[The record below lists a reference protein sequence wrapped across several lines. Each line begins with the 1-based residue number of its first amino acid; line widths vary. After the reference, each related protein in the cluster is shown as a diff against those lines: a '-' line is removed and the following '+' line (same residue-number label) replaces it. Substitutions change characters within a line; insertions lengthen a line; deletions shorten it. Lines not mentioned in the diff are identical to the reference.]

1 MITITERRTEKVV
14 GYTSLF
20 VQFDYKKEYVEFIH
34 TLDGCNYSQR
44 TKLWEIPLIFL
55 SRVLDF
61 FCQYDDIELTLSQ
74 HSKKSTPV
82 DVTIDTSAYKIMPF
96 DFQEDAIKHG
106 ILTDKWL
113 LLDPPGLGKTAII
126 THIAEELLKR
136 GEIEHCLVICGLNT
150 LKENWVKEIEKHSNL
165 TATILGQRITKAG
178 KKVTGGIQERI
189 NHLLSPIS
197 ETIVI
202 TNIETI
208 RDDDIVELIENG
220 PNKFD
225 MVVCDEIHKV
235 KNPSSQQGSNF
246 LKLIKHKKKIGA
258 TGTLLMNS
266 PLDAY
271 VPLRWIDVERATF
284 SNFKYFYC
292 KYNGYILSH
301 YQHVDTLKDILAD
314 NSLRRSKDLLKL
326 PELRIIDEYVD
337 MEPAQE
343 RLYEEVKAGIKNQ
356 VDKVKL
362 TRANLLALVSR
373 LRQATACPSILTTK
387 DISSAKIDRCCDL
400 VEQIVSGGEKVLIF
414 STFKETVSVLAERL
428 KDYNPLIGTG
438 DIPDN
443 VISANV
449 DKFQTSSENKCFIA
463 TWQKCGT
470 GITLTAATYVIFI
483 DSAWTWAET
492 EQSFSR
498 AYRAGTKLPVTV
510 YFLITTNTID
520 EVVRNANERKEV
532 ISDYMMGELSE
543 NQMSDNTYE
552 ILKKYIDE
560 L

>member
-1 MITITERRTEKVV
+1 MIIITERKTEKVV

-20 VQFDYKKEYVEFIH
+20 VQFNYKKEFIDFIH

-44 TKLWEIPLIFL
+44 TKLWEIPIIFL
-55 SRVLDF
+55 SKVLDF
-61 FCQYDDIELTLSQ
+61 FCQYDDIELNLNRVSEEKTL
-74 HSKKSTPV
+74 V
-82 DVTIDTSAYKIMPF
+82 DDSIDTSTYKIKPF

-106 ILTDKWL
+106 ISNDKWL
-113 LLDPPGLGKTAII
+113 LLDPPGLGKTAVI

-150 LKENWVKEIEKHSNL
+150 LKENWIKEIEKHSNL
-165 TATILGQRITKAG
+165 TATILGQRITKTG
-178 KKVTGGIQERI
+178 KRVIGGVQERI
-189 NHLLSPIS
+189 NHLSSPIS
-197 ETIVI
+197 ETIVV

-208 RDDDIVELIENG
+208 RNNDIVELIENG

-235 KNPSSQQGSNF
+235 KNSSSQQGANF

-271 VPLRWIDVERATF
+271 VPLRWIDVERSTA

-292 KYNGYILSH
+292 RYNGGMFLG
-301 YQHVDTLKDILAD
+301 YQHVDMLKDMIAD
-314 NSLRRSKDLLKL
+314 NSLRRPKELLKL
-326 PELRIIDEYVD
+326 PELRIIDEYVE
-337 MEPAQE
+337 MESKQE
-343 RLYEEVKAGIKNQ
+343 KLYKEVKAGIKDQ

-387 DISSAKIDRCCDL
+387 DIPSAKIDRCCDL

-414 STFKETVSVLAERL
+414 STFKETVNVLAERL
-428 KDYNPLIGTG
+428 KDYKPLIGTG
-438 DIPDN
+438 DVPDN
-443 VISANV
+443 VVSENV
-449 DKFQTSSENKCFIA
+449 DKFQLSNENKCFIA

-470 GITLTAATYVIFI
+470 GITLTAATYVIFL
-483 DSAWTWAET
+483 DSAWTAADF
-492 EQSFSR
+492 QQHYSR
-498 AYRAGTKLPVTV
+498 AYRTGTTKPVTV
-510 YFLITTNTID
+510 YMLITKDTFD
-520 EVVRNANERKEV
+520 EKVWEIVNRKGA
-532 ISDYMMGELSE
+532 ISDYII
-543 NQMSDNTYE
+543 DDE
-552 ILKKYIDE
+552 INEETFDILRKYIQE

>member
-1 MITITERRTEKVV
+1 MIIITERKTEKVV

-20 VQFDYKKEYVEFIH
+20 VQFNYRKEFIDFIH

-44 TKLWEIPLIFL
+44 TKLWEIPIIFL
-55 SRVLDF
+55 SKVLDF
-61 FCQYDDIELTLSQ
+61 FCQYDDIELNLNRC
-74 HSKKSTPV
+74 SKKV
-82 DVTIDTSAYKIMPF
+82 DVVDDSIDTSTYKIKPF

-106 ILTDKWL
+106 ISNDKWL
-113 LLDPPGLGKTAII
+113 LLDPPGLGKTAVI

-150 LKENWVKEIEKHSNL
+150 LKENWIKEIEKHSNL
-165 TATILGQRITKAG
+165 TATILGQRTTKTG
-178 KKVTGGIQERI
+178 KRVIGGIQERI
-189 NHLLSPIS
+189 NHLLNPIS
-197 ETIVI
+197 ETIVV

-208 RDDDIVELIENG
+208 RSDDIVELIENG

-235 KNPSSQQGSNF
+235 KNSSSQQGANF

-271 VPLRWIDVERATF
+271 VPLSWIDVERSTA

-292 KYNGYILSH
+292 KYNGSMFLG
-301 YQHVDTLKDILAD
+301 YQHVDMLKDMIAD
-314 NSLRRSKDLLKL
+314 NSLRRPKELLKL
-326 PELRIIDEYVD
+326 PELRIIDEYVE
-337 MEPAQE
+337 MESKQE
-343 RLYEEVKAGIKNQ
+343 KLYREVKAGIKDQ

-387 DISSAKIDRCCDL
+387 DIPSAKIDRCCDL

-414 STFKETVSVLAERL
+414 STFKETVNVLAERL
-428 KDYNPLIGTG
+428 KDYKPLVGTG

-443 VISANV
+443 VVSDNV
-449 DKFQTSSENKCFIA
+449 DKFQTNNENKCFIA

-470 GITLTAATYVIFI
+470 GITLTAATYVIFL
-483 DSAWTWAET
+483 DSAWTWADV
-492 EQSFSR
+492 EQHYSR
-498 AYRAGTKLPVTV
+498 AYRAGTTKPVTV
-510 YFLITTNTID
+510 YMLITKDTFD
-520 EVVRNANERKEV
+520 EKVWGIVNRKGA
-532 ISDYMMGELSE
+532 ISDYII
-543 NQMSDNTYE
+543 DDE
-552 ILKKYIDE
+552 INEETFDILRKYIQE

>member
-1 MITITERRTEKVV
+1 MIIITERKTEKVV

-20 VQFDYKKEYVEFIH
+20 VQFNYRKEFIDFIH

-44 TKLWEIPLIFL
+44 TKLWEIPIIFL
-55 SRVLDF
+55 SKVLDF
-61 FCQYDDIELTLSQ
+61 FCQYDDIELNFNQ
-74 HSKKSTPV
+74 CNEKV
-82 DVTIDTSAYKIMPF
+82 DTVDDSIDTSTYKIKPF

-106 ILTDKWL
+106 ISNDKWL
-113 LLDPPGLGKTAII
+113 LLDPPGLGKTAVI

-150 LKENWVKEIEKHSNL
+150 LKENWIKEIEKHSNL
-165 TATILGQRITKAG
+165 TATILGQRITKTG
-178 KKVTGGIQERI
+178 KRVIGGVQERI
-189 NHLLSPIS
+189 NHLLNPIS
-197 ETIVI
+197 ETIVV

-208 RDDDIVELIENG
+208 RSNDIVELIENG

-235 KNPSSQQGSNF
+235 KNSSSQQGSNF

-271 VPLRWIDVERATF
+271 VPLSWIDVERSTA

-292 KYNGYILSH
+292 RYSGSMFLG
-301 YQHVDTLKDILAD
+301 YQHVDMLKDMIAD
-314 NSLRRSKDLLKL
+314 NSLRRPKELLKL
-326 PELRIIDEYVD
+326 PELRIIDEYVE
-337 MEPAQE
+337 MESKQE
-343 RLYEEVKAGIKNQ
+343 KLYKEIKAGIKDQ

-373 LRQATACPSILTTK
+373 LRQATACPSMLTTR
-387 DISSAKIDRCCDL
+387 DIPSAKIDRCCDL

-414 STFKETVSVLAERL
+414 STFKETVNVLAERL
-428 KDYNPLIGTG
+428 KDYKPLIGTG
-438 DIPDN
+438 DVPDN
-443 VISANV
+443 VVSDNV
-449 DKFQTSSENKCFIA
+449 DKFQTSNENKCFIA

-470 GITLTAATYVIFI
+470 GITLTAATYVIFL
-483 DSAWTWAET
+483 DSAWTWADV
-492 EQSFSR
+492 EQHYSR
-498 AYRAGTKLPVTV
+498 AYRAGTTKPVTV
-510 YFLITTNTID
+510 YMLITKDTFD
-520 EVVRNANERKEV
+520 EKVWEIVNRKGA
-532 ISDYMMGELSE
+532 ISDYII
-543 NQMSDNTYE
+543 DDE
-552 ILKKYIDE
+552 INEETFDILRKYIQE

>member
-1 MITITERRTEKVV
+1 MIIITERKTEKVV

-20 VQFDYKKEYVEFIH
+20 VQFNYRKEFIDFIH

-44 TKLWEIPLIFL
+44 TKLWEIPIIFL
-55 SRVLDF
+55 SKVLDF
-61 FCQYDDIELTLSQ
+61 FCQYDDIELNLNQ
-74 HSKKSTPV
+74 CKEKV
-82 DVTIDTSAYKIMPF
+82 DVVDDNIDTSTYKIKPF

-106 ILTDKWL
+106 ISNDKWL
-113 LLDPPGLGKTAII
+113 LLDPPGLGKSAVI

-150 LKENWVKEIEKHSNL
+150 LKENWIKEIEKHSNL
-165 TATILGQRITKAG
+165 TATILGQRITKTG
-178 KKVTGGIQERI
+178 KRVIGGIQERI
-189 NHLLSPIS
+189 NHLLNPIS
-197 ETIVI
+197 ETIVV

-208 RDDDIVELIENG
+208 RSNDIVELIENG

-235 KNPSSQQGSNF
+235 KNSSSQQGANF

-271 VPLRWIDVERATF
+271 VPLSWIDVERSTA

-292 KYNGYILSH
+292 RYSGSMFLG
-301 YQHVDTLKDILAD
+301 YQHVDMLKDMIAD
-314 NSLRRSKDLLKL
+314 NSLRRPKELLKL
-326 PELRIIDEYVD
+326 PELRIIDEYVE
-337 MEPAQE
+337 MESKQE
-343 RLYEEVKAGIKNQ
+343 KLYKEVKAGIKDQ
-356 VDKVKL
+356 VDKVRL

-387 DISSAKIDRCCDL
+387 DIPSAKIDRCCDL

-414 STFKETVSVLAERL
+414 STFKETVNVLTERL
-428 KDYNPLIGTG
+428 KDYKPLIGTG
-438 DIPDN
+438 DVPDN
-443 VISANV
+443 IVSENV
-449 DKFQTSSENKCFIA
+449 DKFQTSNENKCFIA

-483 DSAWTWAET
+483 DSAWTAADF
-492 EQSFSR
+492 QQHYSR
-498 AYRAGTKLPVTV
+498 AYRAGTTKPVTV
-510 YFLITTNTID
+510 YMLITKDTFD
-520 EVVRNANERKEV
+520 EKVWEIVNRKGA
-532 ISDYMMGELSE
+532 ISDYII
-543 NQMSDNTYE
+543 DDE
-552 ILKKYIDE
+552 INEETFDILRKYIQE

>member
-1 MITITERRTEKVV
+1 MIIITERKTEKVV

-20 VQFDYKKEYVEFIH
+20 VQFNYRKEFIDFIH

-44 TKLWEIPLIFL
+44 TKLWEIPIIFL
-55 SRVLDF
+55 SKVLDF
-61 FCQYDDIELTLSQ
+61 FCQYDDIELNLNQ
-74 HSKKSTPV
+74 CNEKV
-82 DVTIDTSAYKIMPF
+82 DIVDDSIDTSTYKIKPF

-106 ILTDKWL
+106 ISNDKWL
-113 LLDPPGLGKTAII
+113 LLDPPGLGKTAVI

-150 LKENWVKEIEKHSNL
+150 LKENWIKEIEKHSNL
-165 TATILGQRITKAG
+165 TATILGQRITKTG
-178 KKVTGGIQERI
+178 KRVIGGVQERI

-197 ETIVI
+197 ETIVV

-208 RDDDIVELIENG
+208 RNDDIVELIENG

-235 KNPSSQQGSNF
+235 KNSSSQQGSNF

-271 VPLRWIDVERATF
+271 VPLSWIDVERSTA

-292 KYNGYILSH
+292 RYSGSMFLG
-301 YQHVDTLKDILAD
+301 YQHVDMLKDMIAD
-314 NSLRRSKDLLKL
+314 NSLRRPKELLKL
-326 PELRIIDEYVD
+326 PELTIIDEYVE
-337 MEPAQE
+337 MESKQE
-343 RLYEEVKAGIKNQ
+343 KLYKEVKAGIKDQ

-387 DISSAKIDRCCDL
+387 DIPSAKIDRCCDL

-414 STFKETVSVLAERL
+414 STFKETVNVLAERL
-428 KDYNPLIGTG
+428 KDYKPLIGTG

-443 VISANV
+443 VVSDNV
-449 DKFQTSSENKCFIA
+449 DKFQISNENKCFIA

-470 GITLTAATYVIFI
+470 GITLTAATYVIFL
-483 DSAWTWAET
+483 DSAWTESDF
-492 EQSFSR
+492 QQHYSR
-498 AYRAGTKLPVTV
+498 AYRAGTTKPVTV
-510 YFLITTNTID
+510 YMLITKDTFD
-520 EVVRNANERKEV
+520 EKVWEIVNRKGA
-532 ISDYMMGELSE
+532 ISDYII
-543 NQMSDNTYE
+543 DDE
-552 ILKKYIDE
+552 INEETFDILRKYIQE

>member
-1 MITITERRTEKVV
+1 MIIITERKTEKVV

-20 VQFDYKKEYVEFIH
+20 VQFNYRKEFIDFIH

-44 TKLWEIPLIFL
+44 TKLWEIPIIFL
-55 SRVLDF
+55 SKVLDF
-61 FCQYDDIELTLSQ
+61 FCQYDDIELNLNQ
-74 HSKKSTPV
+74 CNEKV
-82 DVTIDTSAYKIMPF
+82 DIVDDSIDTSAYKIKPF

-106 ILTDKWL
+106 ISNDKWL
-113 LLDPPGLGKTAII
+113 LLDPPGLGKTAVI

-150 LKENWVKEIEKHSNL
+150 LKENWIKEIEKHSNL
-165 TATILGQRITKAG
+165 TATILGQRITKTG
-178 KKVTGGIQERI
+178 KRVIGGVQERI
-189 NHLLSPIS
+189 NHLLNPIS
-197 ETIVI
+197 ETIVV

-208 RDDDIVELIENG
+208 RSNDIVELIENG

-235 KNPSSQQGSNF
+235 KNSNSQQGSNF

-271 VPLRWIDVERATF
+271 VPLSWIDVERSTA

-292 KYNGYILSH
+292 RYSGSMFLG
-301 YQHVDTLKDILAD
+301 YQHVDMLKDMIAD
-314 NSLRRSKDLLKL
+314 NSLRRPKELLKL
-326 PELRIIDEYVD
+326 PELRIIDEYVE
-337 MEPAQE
+337 MESKQE
-343 RLYEEVKAGIKNQ
+343 KLYKEVKAGIKDQ
-356 VDKVKL
+356 VDKVRL

-387 DISSAKIDRCCDL
+387 DIPSAKIDRCCDL

-414 STFKETVSVLAERL
+414 STFKETVNVLTERL
-428 KDYNPLIGTG
+428 KDYKPLIGTG
-438 DIPDN
+438 DVPDN
-443 VISANV
+443 IVSENV
-449 DKFQTSSENKCFIA
+449 DKFQTSNENKCFIA

-483 DSAWTWAET
+483 DSAWTAADF
-492 EQSFSR
+492 QQHYSR
-498 AYRAGTKLPVTV
+498 AYRAGTTKPVTV
-510 YFLITTNTID
+510 YMLITKDTFD
-520 EVVRNANERKEV
+520 EKVWEIVNRKGA
-532 ISDYMMGELSE
+532 ISDYII
-543 NQMSDNTYE
+543 DDE
-552 ILKKYIDE
+552 INEETFDILRKYIQE

>member
-1 MITITERRTEKVV
+1 MIIITERKTEKVV

-20 VQFDYKKEYVEFIH
+20 VQFNYRKEFIDFIH

-44 TKLWEIPLIFL
+44 TKLWEIPIIFL
-55 SRVLDF
+55 SKVLDF
-61 FCQYDDIELTLSQ
+61 FCQYDDIELNLNQ
-74 HSKKSTPV
+74 CNEKV
-82 DVTIDTSAYKIMPF
+82 DIVDDSIDTSTYKIKPF

-106 ILTDKWL
+106 ITTDKWL
-113 LLDPPGLGKTAII
+113 LLDPPGLGKTAVI

-150 LKENWVKEIEKHSNL
+150 LKENWIKEIEKHSNL
-165 TATILGQRITKAG
+165 TATILGQRITKTG
-178 KKVTGGIQERI
+178 KRVIGGVQERI

-197 ETIVI
+197 ETIVV

-208 RDDDIVELIENG
+208 RNDDIVELIENG

-235 KNPSSQQGSNF
+235 KNSSSQQGSNF

-271 VPLRWIDVERATF
+271 VPLSWIDVERSTA

-292 KYNGYILSH
+292 RYSGSMFLG
-301 YQHVDTLKDILAD
+301 YQHVDMLKDMIAD
-314 NSLRRSKDLLKL
+314 NSLRRPKELLKL
-326 PELRIIDEYVD
+326 PELRIIDEYVE
-337 MEPAQE
+337 MESKQE
-343 RLYEEVKAGIKNQ
+343 KLYKEIKAGIKDQ

-387 DISSAKIDRCCDL
+387 DIPSAKIDRCCDL

-414 STFKETVSVLAERL
+414 STFKETVNVLAERL
-428 KDYNPLIGTG
+428 KDYKPLIGTG
-438 DIPDN
+438 DVPDN
-443 VISANV
+443 IVSDNV
-449 DKFQTSSENKCFIA
+449 DKFQTSNENKCFIA

-470 GITLTAATYVIFI
+470 GITLTAATYVIFL

-510 YFLITTNTID
+510 YFLITMNTID
-520 EVVRNANERKEV
+520 EVVRDANERKEV
-532 ISDYMMGELSE
+532 ISDYMMGELGE
-543 NQMSDNTYE
+543 NRMSDNTYE
-552 ILKKYIDE
+552 ILKKYIHTM
-560 L
+560 

>member
-1 MITITERRTEKVV
+1 MIIITERKTEKVV

-20 VQFDYKKEYVEFIH
+20 VQFNYRKEFIDFIH

-44 TKLWEIPLIFL
+44 TKLWEIPIIFL
-55 SRVLDF
+55 SKVLDF
-61 FCQYDDIELTLSQ
+61 FCQYDDIELNLNQ
-74 HSKKSTPV
+74 CKEKV
-82 DVTIDTSAYKIMPF
+82 DVVDDNIDTSTYKIKPF

-106 ILTDKWL
+106 ISNDKWL
-113 LLDPPGLGKTAII
+113 LLDPPGLGKSAVI

-150 LKENWVKEIEKHSNL
+150 LKENWIKEIEKHSNL
-165 TATILGQRITKAG
+165 TATILGQRITKTG
-178 KKVTGGIQERI
+178 KRVIGGIQERI
-189 NHLLSPIS
+189 NHLLNPIS
-197 ETIVI
+197 ETIVV

-208 RDDDIVELIENG
+208 RNDDIVELIENG

-235 KNPSSQQGSNF
+235 KNSSSQQGSNF

-271 VPLRWIDVERATF
+271 VPLSWIDVERSTA

-292 KYNGYILSH
+292 RYSGSMFLG
-301 YQHVDTLKDILAD
+301 YQHVDMLKDMIAD
-314 NSLRRSKDLLKL
+314 NSLRRPKELLKL
-326 PELRIIDEYVD
+326 PELRIIDEYVE
-337 MEPAQE
+337 MESKQE
-343 RLYEEVKAGIKNQ
+343 KLYKEVKAGIKDQ
-356 VDKVKL
+356 VDKVRL

-387 DISSAKIDRCCDL
+387 DIPSAKIDRCCDL
-400 VEQIVSGGEKVLIF
+400 VEQIVSGEEKVLIF
-414 STFKETVSVLAERL
+414 STFKETVNVLAERL
-428 KDYNPLIGTG
+428 KDYKPLIGTG
-438 DIPDN
+438 DVPDN
-443 VISANV
+443 IVSENV
-449 DKFQTSSENKCFIA
+449 DKFQTSNENKCFVA

-483 DSAWTWAET
+483 DSAWTAADF
-492 EQSFSR
+492 QQHYSR
-498 AYRAGTKLPVTV
+498 AYRAGTTKPVTV
-510 YFLITTNTID
+510 YMLITKDTFD
-520 EVVRNANERKEV
+520 EKVWEIVNRKGA
-532 ISDYMMGELSE
+532 ISDYII
-543 NQMSDNTYE
+543 DDE
-552 ILKKYIDE
+552 INEETFDILRKYIQE

>member
-1 MITITERRTEKVV
+1 MIIITERKTEKVV

-20 VQFDYKKEYVEFIH
+20 VQFNYRKEFIDFIH

-44 TKLWEIPLIFL
+44 TKLWEIPIIFL
-55 SRVLDF
+55 FKVLDF
-61 FCQYDDIELTLSQ
+61 FCQYDDIELNLNQ
-74 HSKKSTPV
+74 CNEKV
-82 DVTIDTSAYKIMPF
+82 DTVDDNIDTSTYKIKPF
-96 DFQEDAIKHG
+96 DFQEDAIKYG
-106 ILTDKWL
+106 ISNDKWL
-113 LLDPPGLGKTAII
+113 LLDPPGLGKTAVI

-150 LKENWVKEIEKHSNL
+150 LKENWIKEIEKHSNL
-165 TATILGQRITKAG
+165 TATILGQRITKTG
-178 KKVTGGIQERI
+178 KRVIGGIQERI
-189 NHLLSPIS
+189 NHLLNPIS
-197 ETIVI
+197 ETIVV

-208 RDDDIVELIENG
+208 RSNDIVELIENG

-235 KNPSSQQGSNF
+235 KNSSSQQGSNF

-271 VPLRWIDVERATF
+271 VPLSWIDVERSTA

-292 KYNGYILSH
+292 KYNGSMFLG
-301 YQHVDTLKDILAD
+301 YQHVDMLKDMIAD
-314 NSLRRSKDLLKL
+314 NSLRRPKELLKL
-326 PELRIIDEYVD
+326 PELTIIDEYVE
-337 MEPAQE
+337 MESKQE
-343 RLYEEVKAGIKNQ
+343 KLYREVKAGIKDQ

-387 DISSAKIDRCCDL
+387 DIPSAKIDRCCDL

-414 STFKETVSVLAERL
+414 STFKETVNVLAERL
-428 KDYNPLIGTG
+428 KDYKPLIGTG

-443 VISANV
+443 VVSENV
-449 DKFQTSSENKCFIA
+449 DKFQTSNENKCFIA

-470 GITLTAATYVIFI
+470 GITLTAATYVIFL
-483 DSAWTWAET
+483 DSAWTWADV
-492 EQSFSR
+492 EQHYSR
-498 AYRAGTKLPVTV
+498 AYRAGTTKPVTV
-510 YFLITTNTID
+510 YMLITKDTFD
-520 EVVRNANERKEV
+520 EKVWEIVNRKGA
-532 ISDYMMGELSE
+532 ISDYII
-543 NQMSDNTYE
+543 DNE
-552 ILKKYIDE
+552 INEETFDTLKKYIQE